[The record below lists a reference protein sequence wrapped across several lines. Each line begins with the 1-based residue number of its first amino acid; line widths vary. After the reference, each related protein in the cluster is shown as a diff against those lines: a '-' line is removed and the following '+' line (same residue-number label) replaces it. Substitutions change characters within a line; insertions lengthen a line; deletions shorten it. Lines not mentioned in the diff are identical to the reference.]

1 MTYGV
6 LPVSADAHTRRG
18 AAPERGG
25 LDPLLLACEEDHLEI
40 VNALLT
46 SAKTDASTLLETIS
60 PLTVSI
66 CCQFLDSS
74 LYMRVVSI

>member
-1 MTYGV
+1 MVCCQSV
-6 LPVSADAHTRRG
+6 LTHTLG
-18 AAPERGG
+18 GG
-25 LDPLLLACEEDHLEI
+25 LPQSEGGWTPLLLACEEDHLEI